1 MKKIYRL
8 LSTIFKY
15 IFVKL
20 FNKFF
25 FLQNIKI
32 IPSLED
38 LNLFKIQ
45 YSKETRR
52 YLFKNQSDRIGKIIL
67 DTSQISTE
75 LCLLGKKYKTNKSSL
90 NSEGHRSG
98 YSAFYSLMF
107 SPLKEK
113 KINFAEI
120 GIEKN
125 ASTKMWRNYF
135 SKANLYLFEFDKLK
149 ILNAKKDNLKK
160 TYYNFIDVSSSK
172 IIKDSFKKTKIK
184 FDIIIDDSTHDF
196 NHQINIVKELKN
208 FLKPNGLL
216 VIEDIPKRIDEKK
229 YEVALRN
236 LIPGF
241 KKVMFIETFHSNNF
255 TSNYFMTKLL
265 FLIK

>member
-45 YSKETRR
+45 YSKKTRR

-98 YSAFYSLMF
+98 YSAFYSLIF
-107 SPLKEK
+107 SSLKEK

-120 GIEKN
+120 GIENN
-125 ASTKMWRNYF
+125 ASTKMWREYF

-149 ILNAKKDNLKK
+149 IKNAKKNNLKK

-196 NHQINIVKELKN
+196 NHQINIIKELKN
-208 FLKPNGLL
+208 FLKPGGLL
-216 VIEDIPKRIDEKK
+216 VIEDVPKKIDEKE
-229 YEVALRN
+229 YQTALRN

-241 KKVMFIETFHSNNF
+241 KKIMFIETFHSNNF